1 MFAAPGICAI
11 STRIINGYYVFPSSS
26 FRDSDT
32 SNKSEATY
40 IHLTGGRRQNEICG
54 KLKIT
59 QQIGDKLCKTV
70 SNQWPHYA
78 LVVELQGQLTTT
90 NSLGARCQIPL
101 PQLVPEENSELICN
115 SKIFTLV
122 SGEENGLKK
131 QLDLKECPRSCLVR
145 NPATF
150 PFKLQLPEN
159 HDQLPSTIQCPNI
172 FIEYFLVAYLR
183 TEHGYEEVDKRA
195 LQRFR
200 GHNLVPKFPSISESV
215 SWTTSTKAVTIVGT
229 SPQKFYRLWIKQPF
243 LFNVTLTFG
252 QIFEGSISVKC
263 IVSIIQRI
271 SLGGA
276 KLRETVIA
284 AKSES
289 KQIKRLSLTFCGKL
303 HEASYSI
310 GDDDKMLLA
319 SFNQNEE
326 GLKIQHYLKC
336 LLTMTTY

>member
-200 GHNLVPKFPSISESV
+200 GHNLVPKFPSISESFSV
-215 SWTTSTKAVTIVGT
+215 VFPVDFSDSLSNLEGEEEIFVGT
-229 SPQKFYRLWIKQPF
+229 GTLAGDKVPRDQAKGAG
-243 LFNVTLTFG
+243 LFSRMRS
-252 QIFEGSISVKC
+252 QSV
-263 IVSIIQRI
+263 S
-271 SLGGA
+271 SL
-276 KLRETVIA
+276 
-284 AKSES
+284 
-289 KQIKRLSLTFCGKL
+289 LSLFPP
-303 HEASYSI
+303 SYSRVPSRRASLTSLETLPPHY
-310 GDDDKMLLA
+310 DDI
-319 SFNQNEE
+319 
-326 GLKIQHYLKC
+326 LKE
-336 LLTMTTY
+336 TT